1 MNDGSGKSRFRPRI
15 VMIDDEKSNLQIVKI
30 VIMRENLESDLSLF
44 ENGASALE
52 FIQKNPVDLIL
63 LDLAMPEMD
72 GFEIMSR
79 LQADPNTADIPVIF
93 LSAYQEASYILKA
106 FDLGATDFIGKPIIS
121 PILTARIRQIIKS
134 RSLEKELRLRNTELV
149 DTNRL
154 KDELLSICSHD
165 LRAPLSAIELIC
177 QFLEDTIHGRS
188 ENSQQELV
196 NRIVSQSR
204 LARRLVENLLDLNRI
219 EQGRLVPA
227 SSLFSVDELLE
238 QCVKEEDPNLLS
250 RDLEFELSPVGGGV
264 LCFGDRGMIAQVVHN
279 LFNNAAKYAE
289 SKIRCEARLVSHSQ
303 AEGGRLRVVVSDDGK
318 GIPAGQSEMIFQK
331 YLKLER
337 QGSGSGL
344 GLYIS
349 KQMIDLHGGEIS
361 VAENNEQGAR
371 FVIELPN
378 AFQPDQL
385 PVLADY
391 SHARILISGESK
403 SWGEMV
409 EGLLLESGL
418 IYIEQAR
425 THGDIHSAFAPTG
438 PNLVIVD
445 LATAG
450 LMEGFSTTL
459 EWGRSGVDWI
469 LIGQLHQSEIQRTI
483 PASSRFASLKKP
495 FNPLVFLRQVQNFLQ
510 DHGTVEA
517 SALVK

>member
-30 VIMRENLESDLSLF
+30 IIMRENLESDLSLF

-177 QFLEDTIHGRS
+177 QFLEDTIHERS
-188 ENSQQELV
+188 ETSQQELV

-250 RDLEFELSPVGGGV
+250 RDLEFELSRDESRDAVHHPTTRPFAANVDVTIIRVTHESVASSFKLAVEIVEHDVAQQRRKRTALRRALFRRTNQAILHHSGV
-264 LCFGDRGMIAQVVHN
+264 QKRTDEFEQPPIGYPPGDATHQH
-279 LFNNAAKYAE
+279 
-289 SKIRCEARLVSHSQ
+289 
-303 AEGGRLRVVVSDDGK
+303 VVVDPIEELLQIDVHH
-318 GIPAGQSEMIFQK
+318 PAAA
-331 YLKLER
+331 
-337 QGSGSGL
+337 L
-344 GLYIS
+344 GHILLCLRHRLMGRTS
-349 KQMIDLHGGEIS
+349 RTES
-361 VAENNEQGAR
+361 VAR
-371 FVIELPN
+371 CC
-378 AFQPDQL
+378 
-385 PVLADY
+385 
-391 SHARILISGESK
+391 
-403 SWGEMV
+403 
-409 EGLLLESGL
+409 
-418 IYIEQAR
+418 
-425 THGDIHSAFAPTG
+425 
-438 PNLVIVD
+438 
-445 LATAG
+445 
-450 LMEGFSTTL
+450 
-459 EWGRSGVDWI
+459 
-469 LIGQLHQSEIQRTI
+469 
-483 PASSRFASLKKP
+483 
-495 FNPLVFLRQVQNFLQ
+495 
-510 DHGTVEA
+510 
-517 SALVK
+517 

>member
-1 MNDGSGKSRFRPRI
+1 MNDGVSKSRFKPRI

-44 ENGASALE
+44 DNGASALE
-52 FIQKNPVDLIL
+52 FIQNNPVDLIL
-63 LDLAMPEMD
+63 LDLAMPDMD

-121 PILTARIRQIIKS
+121 PILTARIRQIIKT
-134 RSLEKELRLRNTELV
+134 RRLEKELRLRNTELV
-149 DTNRL
+149 NTNRL

-177 QFLEDTIHGRS
+177 QFLDDTIHGRA
-188 ENSQQELV
+188 EHSQQELV

-219 EQGRLVPA
+219 EQGRLVLT
-227 SSLFSVDELLE
+227 SSFFSVDEMLE
-238 QCVKEEDPNLLS
+238 QCVKEEGPNLLS
-250 RDLEFELSPVGGGV
+250 RNLDCEFSPVGDGV
-264 LCFGDRGMIAQVVHN
+264 LCFGDKGMIAQVVHN
-279 LFNNAAKYAE
+279 LLNNAAKYAE
-289 SKIRCEARLVSHSQ
+289 SKIRCEARLVSHSPT
-303 AEGGRLRVVVSDDGK
+303 EGGWLKVLVSDDGK
-318 GIPAGQSEMIFQK
+318 GIPPGQSEMIFQK

-349 KQMIDLHGGEIS
+349 KQMIDLHDGKIFA
-361 VAENNEQGAR
+361 VENNEQGAQ

-385 PVLADY
+385 PMLADY
-391 SHARILISGESK
+391 SNARILIAGESK
-403 SWGEMV
+403 AWGEMV

-425 THGDIHSAFAPTG
+425 THGDIHSAFAPNG

-445 LATAG
+445 LAAAG
-450 LMEGFSTTL
+450 LLEGFSTTL

-469 LIGQLHQSEIQRTI
+469 LMGQVLESKFQERT
-483 PASSRFASLKKP
+483 PASSRFASLKMP
-495 FNPLVFLRQVQNFLQ
+495 FNPLVFLRQVHVFLE
-510 DHGTVEA
+510 DHGTVKA
-517 SALVK
+517 SAGV

>member
-1 MNDGSGKSRFRPRI
+1 MNDGLSKSRLKPQI
-15 VMIDDEKSNLQIVKI
+15 VMIDDEMSNLQIVKI
-30 VIMRENLESDLSLF
+30 VIMRENLESELF
-44 ENGASALE
+44 LFVNGASALE
-52 FIQKNPVDLIL
+52 FIQNNPVDLIL

-79 LQADPNTADIPVIF
+79 LQADPKTADIPVIF

-121 PILTARIRQIIKS
+121 PILTARIRQIIKN
-134 RSLEKELRLRNTELV
+134 RSLEKELRLKNTELV

-165 LRAPLSAIELIC
+165 LRAPLSSIELIC
-177 QFLEDTIHGRS
+177 QFLDDTIHGRS
-188 ENSQQELV
+188 EHSQQDLV

-219 EQGRLVPA
+219 EQGRLVPT
-227 SSLFSVDELLE
+227 SSLFPVDELLE
-238 QCVKEEDPNLLS
+238 QCLKEEGPNLL
-250 RDLEFELSPVGGGV
+250 RRNLDFDLSPAGEGL

-279 LFNNAAKYAE
+279 LLNNAAKYAE
-289 SKIRCEARLVSHSQ
+289 SKIRCEARLVSHSP
-303 AEGGRLRVVVSDDGK
+303 AEGGRLRVLVSDDGQ
-318 GIPAGQSEMIFQK
+318 GIPAGQLEMIFQK

-337 QGSGSGL
+337 QSSGSGL

-349 KQMIDLHGGEIS
+349 KQMVDLHEGKIS
-361 VAENNEQGAR
+361 VEEPNGQGAL
-371 FVIELPN
+371 FVVELPN

-391 SHARILISGESK
+391 SDARIVVAGESK
-403 SWGEMV
+403 AWGEMV

-425 THGDIHSAFAPTG
+425 THGDIQAAFSPTG

-445 LATAG
+445 AG
-450 LMEGFSTTL
+450 APGLLEGFSTTL
-459 EWGRSGVDWI
+459 EWVRSGVDWI
-469 LIGQLHQSEIQRTI
+469 LIGQGHETDFQHRT
-483 PASSRFASLKKP
+483 PASSRFASLKMP
-495 FNPLVFLRQVQNFLQ
+495 FNPLVFLRQVHDFLEG
-510 DHGTVEA
+510 HGTLEA
-517 SALVK
+517 SALV